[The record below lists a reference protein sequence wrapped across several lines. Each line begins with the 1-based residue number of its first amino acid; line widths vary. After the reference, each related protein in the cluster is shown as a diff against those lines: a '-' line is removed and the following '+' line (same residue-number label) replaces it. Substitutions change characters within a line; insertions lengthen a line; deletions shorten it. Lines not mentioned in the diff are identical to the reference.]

1 MLNIINFAIMSPYHF
16 LRIIKP
22 MWFSNIYFFKFTKP
36 FDTSQEQLE
45 KALDELKFTPC
56 GTLDMSKFGW
66 TSALGHNSPAY
77 THKGSGN
84 ILLRAKKEEKILPSS
99 VIKDLL
105 EEKVANIEKAEGR
118 PVKKKEKD
126 QIKEDII
133 HSLLPQAFTKSS
145 YVNGYIDTNKQ
156 LLILNI
162 SSKNKADDF
171 MALLRKAIGSLPVEP
186 IRKEGTIE
194 VLLTHWLK
202 NDSLPSQF
210 SLEMEAEFKSPE
222 EDGAIVRLK
231 QQDLTADEVMRHLD
245 TGKQVT
251 RLALLWQDRVSFII
265 TDDLSLKR
273 VKFTDLIKE
282 QNDDIPN
289 EDKLA
294 KMDADFTLMAAEFAE
309 LLPYLVDQVE
319 QL

>member
-1 MLNIINFAIMSPYHF
+1 
-16 LRIIKP
+16 

-36 FDTSQEQLE
+36 FDISPEELEQPRDTLT
-45 KALDELKFTPC
+45 FTPC

-66 TSALGHNSPAY
+66 TSALGHGSSAY
-77 THKGSGN
+77 THEANGN
-84 ILLRAKKEEKILPSS
+84 ILLRAKKEEKILPAS

-105 EEKVANIEKAEGR
+105 EEKISNIEKAEGR

-145 YVNGYIDTNKQ
+145 FVNGYIDTQRQ
-156 LLILNI
+156 LLMINV
-162 SSKNKADDF
+162 SSRNKADDF

-186 IRKEGTIE
+186 VRKDGSIE
-194 VLLTHWLK
+194 LLLTHWLK
-202 NDSLPSQF
+202 NQALPNGLT
-210 SLEMEAEFKSPE
+210 LEMEAELKSPE
-222 EDGAIVRLK
+222 EDGATVRLK
-231 QQDLTADEVMRHLD
+231 QQELTADEVTRHLE

-251 RLALLWQDRVSFII
+251 KLALMWQDRMTFII
-265 TDDLSLKR
+265 QEDISLKR
-273 VKFTDLIKE
+273 VKFTDVIKE

-294 KMDADFTLMAAEFAE
+294 KMDADFTLMAAEFGE
-309 LLPYLVDQVE
+309 FMPFLIKE
-319 QL
+319 IEE